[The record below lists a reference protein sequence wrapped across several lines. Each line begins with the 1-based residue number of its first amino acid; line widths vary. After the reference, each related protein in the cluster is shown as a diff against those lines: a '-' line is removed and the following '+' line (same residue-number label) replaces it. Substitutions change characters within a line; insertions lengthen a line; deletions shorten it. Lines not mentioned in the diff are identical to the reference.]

1 MNAVPAR
8 ACYNCLMPE
17 ATSYPDEIT
26 LRDLVEVL
34 KRRWRLLV
42 AVPAL
47 AVAAAAAYLILWAKP
62 AYEAAATVSISP
74 LQVQARLEE
83 KIQVE
88 DQPFIGFSGYRSIAY
103 SEPVLR
109 EVLAG
114 LRQQDSMPEAWRD
127 REDGELLESL
137 ADSLK
142 LKDLSP
148 KNAQA
153 GLIVEHRA
161 REGDPRL
168 AAEIANL
175 WVDATLRRVNAVPV
189 ERTRAVLEVLE
200 ERLSE
205 SEARYRKAQQAW
217 EAFQRTSTLE
227 QDQAALSAFTN
238 ERVRLEGELAQLR
251 QNLAAIRAR
260 IQAVQAQL
268 EGEPERLSLERSV
281 FADPLA
287 TTLLGQRGVQEA
299 AELRLVDQELNPVY
313 VRLQQTLVD
322 ARTEEARLTAREAA
336 LQERLEEL
344 EARIADLKARV
355 AEAQVRAQQVQEQL
369 DLARS
374 EYIALAQ
381 KRNDLRIEA
390 ASVQRSLA
398 QVLAPAYPMFDP
410 VAPKTAL
417 ILALAL
423 VLGGMLA
430 LVWAFV
436 ADALQP
442 APEGANASH
451 TMKA

>member
-1 MNAVPAR
+1 M
-8 ACYNCLMPE
+8 
-17 ATSYPDEIT
+17 
-26 LRDLVEVL
+26 
-34 KRRWRLLV
+34 

-47 AVAAAAAYLILWAKP
+47 AVAAAAAYLVLWAKP
-62 AYEAAATVSISP
+62 VYEAAATVSISP

-88 DQPFIGFSGYRSIAY
+88 DQPFIGVAGYRSIAY

-109 EVLAG
+109 EVLTEVQQRG
-114 LRQQDSMPEAWRD
+114 LMPEAWRD
-127 REDGELLESL
+127 REDAELLELLS
-137 ADSLK
+137 DSLK

-161 REGDPRL
+161 KEEDPRL
-168 AAEIANL
+168 AAAITNL
-175 WVDATLRRVNAVPV
+175 WVDATLKRVNAVPV

-200 ERLSE
+200 ERLRE
-205 SEARYRKAQQAW
+205 SEARYRQAQQAW
-217 EAFQRTSTLE
+217 EAFHRTSTLE
-227 QDQAALSAFTN
+227 QDKAALSTFTN
-238 ERVRLEGELAQLR
+238 EQVRVEGELAQLR

-268 EGEPERLSLERSV
+268 MDEPERLSLERSV

-313 VRLQQTLVD
+313 LRLQQTLVD

-344 EARIADLKARV
+344 EVRIADLKARV

-398 QVLAPAYPMFDP
+398 QVLARAYPVFDP
-410 VAPKTAL
+410 VAPRGAL
-417 ILALAL
+417 ILSLAL

-430 LVWAFV
+430 LVGAFV
-436 ADALQP
+436 AEALQP
-442 APEGANASH
+442 DPERANPSH
-451 TMKA
+451 TMEA